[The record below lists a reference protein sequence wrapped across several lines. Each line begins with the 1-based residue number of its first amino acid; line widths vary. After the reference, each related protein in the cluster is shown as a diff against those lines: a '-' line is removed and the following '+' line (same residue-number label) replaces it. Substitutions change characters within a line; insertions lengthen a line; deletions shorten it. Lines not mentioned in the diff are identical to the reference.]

1 MTVRELLQ
9 RIDSRE
15 LTEWIAYDT
24 VEPIGAVR
32 TDLAAG
38 IISST
43 VANCHRGKNTQAFT
57 PMDFMPLQK
66 ANATAEDDVAHS
78 RAQFQMLSAAGVVK
92 EEVSDGSSR

>member
-1 MTVRELLQ
+1 MSVREMLQ

-43 VANCHRGKNTQAFT
+43 IANCHRSKNTSVFT
-57 PMDFMPLQK
+57 PMDFMPLHK
-66 ANATAEDDVAHS
+66 SGESETDDVNKS
-78 RAQFQMLSAAGVVK
+78 FAQMNSLVAAGLVK
-92 EEVSDGSSR
+92 EEKPDGSSR

>member
-32 TDLAAG
+32 TDLSAG

-43 VANCHRGKNTQAFT
+43 IANCHRGKNTQAFT

-66 ANATAEDDVAHS
+66 NKVAEGDDVAHS
-78 RAQFQMLSAAGVVK
+78 FAQFQMLSAAGIVK
-92 EEVSDGSSR
+92 EEESDGSSR